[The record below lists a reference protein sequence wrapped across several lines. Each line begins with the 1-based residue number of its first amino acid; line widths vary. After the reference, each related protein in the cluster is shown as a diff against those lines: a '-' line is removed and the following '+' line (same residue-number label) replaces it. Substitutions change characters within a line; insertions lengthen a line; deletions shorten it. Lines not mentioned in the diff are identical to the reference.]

1 MRIYRPLASALAV
14 LDVARAGARSQ
25 LREAINSPRLWAWD
39 IARYERAD
47 RREPPP
53 RGAILF
59 TGSSTIRRWKTLARD
74 MAPLPVV
81 NRGFGGSQLAHVT
94 VYAPRIVLPYEPAA
108 IVLYSGDNDLDAWTG
123 KTAATVGR
131 DFDRFVSRVRRELPE
146 TPIYF
151 VSIKPS
157 RLRRAQWPEQ
167 QRVNECIA
175 KRAAGDPTLEYV
187 DIATP
192 MLAGRE
198 VPGREL
204 FTRDGLHLS
213 AEGYRVWADVLQPRL
228 MHGFEPLAEAALGS
242 TASRVNCASK
252 VLPGLPSSQ
261 QGTS

>member
-14 LDVARAGARSQ
+14 LDVARAGAGSQ

-39 IARYERAD
+39 VARYERAD

-123 KTAATVGR
+123 KTAATVVR

-167 QRVNECIA
+167 QRVNERIA

-198 VPGREL
+198 VPSREL

-228 MHGFEPLAEAALGS
+228 MHDFEPLAEAALGS

-252 VLPGLPSSQ
+252 V
-261 QGTS
+261 